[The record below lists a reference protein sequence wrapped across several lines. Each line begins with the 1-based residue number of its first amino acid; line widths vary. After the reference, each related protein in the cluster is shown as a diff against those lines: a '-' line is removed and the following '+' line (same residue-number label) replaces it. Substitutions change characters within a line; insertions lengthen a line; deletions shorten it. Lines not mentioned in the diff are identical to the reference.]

1 MEQELFNLLMNVPQT
16 IGAFSN
22 WLMSPIY
29 APYINVSP
37 ITLLSVGGVTAVIWL
52 IAIHV
57 VRLVL

>member
-1 MEQELFNLLMNVPQT
+1 MEQQLFDFLMNVPQT

-37 ITLLSVGGVTAVIWL
+37 ITLFSVGGVSVIIWIL
-52 IAIHV
+52 GIHV
-57 VRLVL
+57 VRLLL